1 MFFNN
6 NNDVAEW
13 VFWRKIASDIDSHRP
28 YRKTDYHALA
38 YNAYNYI
45 AVYLYEI

>member
-1 MFFNN
+1 MGFLAKNCF
-6 NNDVAEW
+6 
-13 VFWRKIASDIDSHRP
+13 RSDIDSHRP

-45 AVYLYEI
+45 AVYLYEICV